1 VQISRL
7 NDGSRKVTSIQEVT
21 GMEGDIITTQEIF
34 LFDRLGMNPDGS
46 VHGRFR
52 ATGVRPKLSERLAA
66 YGIALP
72 ENLFDPDFGIDEPT
86 QEVPR

>member
-1 VQISRL
+1 
-7 NDGSRKVTSIQEVT
+7 
-21 GMEGDIITTQEIF
+21 
-34 LFDRLGMNPDGS
+34 MNPDGS

-72 ENLFDPDFGIDEPT
+72 ENLFDPDFGSDER
-86 QEVPR
+86 PREEPR